1 MVLSNRPAGYPAES
15 PRSDHDAELM
25 PFAPQWAHARPRKVV
40 PLRIPSAPQLVPATP
55 APDAASAPATSATPA
70 PVTSTSAA
78 PRLSGP
84 ELLARDEVLKR
95 LLDSAPPDPQPL
107 GVQPVRDPVGLALGM
122 VARLMVAASAA
133 AGVAMLLFGVVPLPF
148 RVGPPP
154 TVEATTTGAIA
165 PPTVQTER
173 VVKSEQ
179 RVGGQIADQG
189 AGQAVGQVVD
199 QAADAPT
206 SPPARIAT
214 LSVRAASPA
223 EPAGLEAGEVE
234 RLVKRGEEF
243 LALGDIAAARLVLGR
258 AAGAHDARAAYALAQ
273 TFDPEVL
280 RRLHVVGFKP
290 DLGTARDWYE
300 KAAGYG
306 SSEAAGRLNALPR
319 ASTPLN

>member
-15 PRSDHDAELM
+15 AHDAEPM
-25 PFAPQWAHARPRKVV
+25 SFAPQWAHARPRKVV
-40 PLRIPSAPQLVPATP
+40 PLRIPSAPQLVPA
-55 APDAASAPATSATPA
+55 PDAAHAPSTSATPT
-70 PVTSTSAA
+70 PVTSASAA

-84 ELLARDEVLKR
+84 ELLAQDEVLKR
-95 LLDSAPPDPQPL
+95 LLDSAPPDPQPPV
-107 GVQPVRDPVGLALGM
+107 VQPVRDPVGLALGM

-154 TVEATTTGAIA
+154 TVEATLAGAIA
-165 PPTVQTER
+165 QPPAVQTER

-179 RVGGQIADQG
+179 RVGGQIADQS
-189 AGQAVGQVVD
+189 AGQAIGQVIGQATD
-199 QAADAPT
+199 QAADAPAVPT
-206 SPPARIAT
+206 ARVAT
-214 LSVRAASPA
+214 LSVRAAPPA

-234 RLVKRGEEF
+234 RLVQRGEEY
-243 LALGDIAAARLVLGR
+243 LAQGDIAAARLVLGR

-306 SSEAAGRLNALPR
+306 SNEAAGRLNALPR
-319 ASTPLN
+319 TSAPLN